1 MSHCLV
7 AGSYDPFT
15 NGHTNMVKQALR
27 LFEKV
32 DIVVANNPAKKYYI
46 NQIGDRIACIRMT
59 LMDELSPVDLMRT
72 KVVALGNDLLVN
84 YAQDVG
90 ATHMVRGLRNGMDFQ
105 YEYSMQDINSQI
117 APEIDTV
124 YVSCPPSLVSVSS
137 SMVRGLIGL
146 PGWEKL
152 VSKYVNPA
160 VVDQLIKDYIKRQP
174 ISPMPGKST
183 PIINR
188 E

>member
-1 MSHCLV
+1 MTHCIV

-27 LFEKV
+27 LFDKV

-46 NQIGDRIACIRMT
+46 DQVGDRISCIRMT
-59 LMDELSPVDLMRT
+59 LMDELSAEDLART
-72 KVVALGNDLLVN
+72 HVLALGNDLLVN
-84 YAQDVG
+84 YAKDVG

-124 YVSCPPSLVSVSS
+124 YVSCPPALASVSS
-137 SMVRGLIGL
+137 SMVRGLVGL
-146 PGWEKL
+146 PGWEAL
-152 VSKYVNPA
+152 VGKYVNQAVVNQLMTEQAKRQSKLRPA
-160 VVDQLIKDYIKRQP
+160 V
-174 ISPMPGKST
+174 
-183 PIINR
+183 NR